1 MHLPYHLCGFIYRED
16 TLAYTCIKITGEHN
30 RFPDEPTGISNGA
43 APAGVCADK
52 VGDQRVERRPHDRKR
67 QQQQ

>member
-1 MHLPYHLCGFIYRED
+1 MPLHIYKFKK
-16 TLAYTCIKITGEHN
+16 TTGEHN
-30 RFPDEPTGISNGA
+30 RFPDEPTKIRDGA